1 MVNRNYFRYFSMKG
15 NAIQANIDVA
25 PSETTTELE
34 ARVQVRFGARI
45 RDFRL
50 VLLENG
56 LILRGRAKS
65 FHVKQLAQHAVM
77 QSAGLPILANE
88 IEVS

>member
-1 MVNRNYFRYFSMKG
+1 MKG
-15 NAIQANIDVA
+15 NAIRANIDVA
-25 PSETTTELE
+25 QGNTTTELE

-50 VLLENG
+50 VILENG
-56 LILRGRAKS
+56 LVLRGRAKS

-77 QSAGLPILANE
+77 KAAVLPILANE